1 MNIVKA
7 FQIKR
12 CMTRWLLKS
21 PISPYRFIPAPEI
34 IIDEDQFTH
43 AAIAD
48 QSIKIL
54 NWNIAKNNNHDTW
67 ASDFIQIL
75 DEHRPDLIFLQEVRL
90 DTDKQYILLLE
101 EMGWNF
107 APNFIDNHHGAYAG
121 ILTASKVKHLTRQSI
136 ITQHYEPLTKTP
148 KVSLITEYPFENS
161 NQNLLVINT
170 HIINFVELQKF
181 QSQLEQ
187 VERVIAKHQGP
198 IIMAGD
204 FNTWSQGRAKR
215 LNAMARRLNLI
226 NVSFLPNSRHKI
238 KRFLYSPPLDHIFYR
253 GLNEKKG
260 SAKVLDQVYSS
271 DHKPM
276 IVEFFSNI

>member
-7 FQIKR
+7 FSIKK
-12 CMTRWLLKS
+12 CITRGLLKS

-34 IIDEDQFTH
+34 IIDEDQFPN
-43 AAIAD
+43 AAIND
-48 QSIKIL
+48 QSITIL
-54 NWNIAKNNNHDTW
+54 NWNIAKNNNHDNW

-75 DEHRPDLIFLQEVRL
+75 DEHRPDLIILQEVRL
-90 DTDKQYILLLE
+90 DTDKQYILVLE

-107 APNFIDNHHGAYAG
+107 VPNFIDNHHGAYAG
-121 ILTASKVKHLTRQSI
+121 ILTASKVKYLTRKSL

-148 KVSLITEYPFENS
+148 KVSLITEYPFKHS

-187 VERVIAKHQGP
+187 VERAIAKHDGP

-204 FNTWSQGRAKR
+204 FNTWSQGRAKL

-253 GLNEKKG
+253 GLDEKQG

-276 IVEFFSNI
+276 IVEFLNKT